1 MKTSDIKGI
10 IPPVITP
17 MNNDDEQTV
26 NHEALRQQVERLLA
40 GGVHGMF
47 PLGTNGEA
55 YALSFKE
62 KEEILATVI
71 DQVKGRVPVYAGTGC
86 ITTAETIRMSRRA
99 EEMGADALSI
109 ITPSFALASQ
119 KELYDHYVAVAK
131 AVNLPIILY
140 NIPARTGNKL
150 LPETVQALCRD
161 VENIVGAKDSSGD
174 IENLKAYI
182 RLTRELDKEVAIL
195 AGNDGAILTCLKE
208 GGAGGIAGRA
218 NIWPATVAKIYD
230 CFKAGDLEGA
240 QAAQDA
246 IAILQQTFKYGNPN
260 TIIKTAVALQG
271 HSSLDDGVGVAVLE
285 GLLQDGDRVLSGLCA
300 LEVASL
306 EAVVDLCNS
315 GRPDVGAACNAACA
329 ALFQAGQDGAVVTG
343 QNGNF
348 LIQLAGQ
355 ADVGLQ
361 VLDIAAG
368 ILCAHDVLHV
378 TAQCLHGLG
387 QQLVAGAGGD
397 VVQDDGQVH
406 GLCHGHIVVVQLL
419 LGGQCEAGGD
429 DGQGICAHL
438 LGAPAHADGLGGGD
452 AAGAC
457 VNGDAAL
464 DLVDDGSQDL
474 FLLLK
479 RESVS
484 LAVGAQRE
492 HAVDAACQ
500 QTLDLLTQSLVVD
513 GLLVIVVHGGNYRR
527 DNAFDV
533 AGLHNVFSFSIT

>member
-1 MKTSDIKGI
+1 MKTSDIRGI

-17 MNNDDEQTV
+17 MNNDPEQTV

-62 KEEILATVI
+62 KEEVLATVI

-86 ITTAETIRMSRRA
+86 ITTAETIRMSKRA

-131 AVNLPIILY
+131 QVNIPIILY
-140 NIPARTGNKL
+140 NIPPRTGNKL

-161 VENIVGAKDSSGD
+161 VDVIVGAKDSSGD

-182 RLTRELDKEVAIL
+182 RLTRELDKDVAIL

-246 IAILQQTFKYGNPN
+246 VAILQQTYKYGNPH

-271 HSSLDDGVGVAVLE
+271 YNIGKCRAPFNYVPEE
-285 GLLQDGDRVLSGLCA
+285 GLEAIKKVLA
-300 LEVASL
+300 E
-306 EAVVDLCNS
+306 
-315 GRPDVGAACNAACA
+315 NAAK
-329 ALFQAGQDGAVVTG
+329 
-343 QNGNF
+343 
-348 LIQLAGQ
+348 
-355 ADVGLQ
+355 GL
-361 VLDIAAG
+361 
-368 ILCAHDVLHV
+368 
-378 TAQCLHGLG
+378 
-387 QQLVAGAGGD
+387 
-397 VVQDDGQVH
+397 
-406 GLCHGHIVVVQLL
+406 
-419 LGGQCEAGGD
+419 
-429 DGQGICAHL
+429 
-438 LGAPAHADGLGGGD
+438 
-452 AAGAC
+452 
-457 VNGDAAL
+457 N
-464 DLVDDGSQDL
+464 
-474 FLLLK
+474 
-479 RESVS
+479 
-484 LAVGAQRE
+484 
-492 HAVDAACQ
+492 
-500 QTLDLLTQSLVVD
+500 
-513 GLLVIVVHGGNYRR
+513 
-527 DNAFDV
+527 
-533 AGLHNVFSFSIT
+533 

>member
-86 ITTAETIRMSRRA
+86 ITTAETIRMSKRA

-131 AVNLPIILY
+131 QVNIPIILY
-140 NIPARTGNKL
+140 NIPPRPG
-150 LPETVQALCRD
+150 RD
-161 VENIVGAKDSSGD
+161 VDVIVGAKDSSGD

-182 RLTRELDKEVAIL
+182 RLTRELDKDVAIL

-271 HSSLDDGVGVAVLE
+271 HNVGKCRAPFNYVPEE
-285 GLLQDGDRVLSGLCA
+285 GLEAIKKVLA
-300 LEVASL
+300 E
-306 EAVVDLCNS
+306 
-315 GRPDVGAACNAACA
+315 NAAK
-329 ALFQAGQDGAVVTG
+329 
-343 QNGNF
+343 
-348 LIQLAGQ
+348 
-355 ADVGLQ
+355 GL
-361 VLDIAAG
+361 
-368 ILCAHDVLHV
+368 
-378 TAQCLHGLG
+378 
-387 QQLVAGAGGD
+387 
-397 VVQDDGQVH
+397 
-406 GLCHGHIVVVQLL
+406 
-419 LGGQCEAGGD
+419 
-429 DGQGICAHL
+429 
-438 LGAPAHADGLGGGD
+438 
-452 AAGAC
+452 
-457 VNGDAAL
+457 N
-464 DLVDDGSQDL
+464 
-474 FLLLK
+474 
-479 RESVS
+479 
-484 LAVGAQRE
+484 
-492 HAVDAACQ
+492 
-500 QTLDLLTQSLVVD
+500 
-513 GLLVIVVHGGNYRR
+513 
-527 DNAFDV
+527 
-533 AGLHNVFSFSIT
+533 